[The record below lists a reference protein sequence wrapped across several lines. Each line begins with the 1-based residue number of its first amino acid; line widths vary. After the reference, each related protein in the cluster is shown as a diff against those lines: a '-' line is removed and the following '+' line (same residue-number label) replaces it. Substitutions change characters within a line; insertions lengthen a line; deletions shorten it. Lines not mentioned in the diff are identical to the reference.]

1 LNAIL
6 FLEGG
11 GEEIFFC
18 WDETLLFVVA
28 GETPMLVALEY
39 EEGKRNIH
47 VMRYLLAHGVDP
59 ARPDTRGTR
68 RCTMR

>member
-1 LNAIL
+1 
-6 FLEGG
+6 
-11 GEEIFFC
+11 
-18 WDETLLFVVA
+18 VA